1 MLNSIEQLRD
11 DLNRARAFGA
21 LFGALGQLTIPIL
34 EETDLLR
41 AQFVMAVSALDRY
54 VHEIT
59 RVGMLEVFYGVRTPT
74 NAYLRFQVGM
84 EGVFSALAD
93 PKESAW
99 FDAEIRE
106 KLGYQSFQHPDRI
119 ADALR
124 LFSSRELW
132 PSVAAQLGLTVQ
144 EVKSELSLIVER
156 RNKIAHESDLDP
168 GFPGARWPIST
179 ADSENA
185 VNFIQDI
192 CEAIHVV
199 V

>member
-1 MLNSIEQLRD
+1 MLSSIEQFRD
-11 DLNRARAFGA
+11 DIGRVRAIGS
-21 LFGALGQLTIPIL
+21 LFGSLGQLTIPVL
-34 EETDLLR
+34 DETDLLR

-99 FDAEIRE
+99 FDAEIRGRNS
-106 KLGYQSFQHPDRI
+106 GYQSFQHPDRI

-156 RNKIAHESDLDP
+156 RNKIAP
-168 GFPGARWPIST
+168 
-179 ADSENA
+179 
-185 VNFIQDI
+185 
-192 CEAIHVV
+192 
-199 V
+199 